1 MAGASLPGK
10 RDQQRKVLYLSAP
23 QVEQTRV
30 ICGQE
35 FVHSHAEGVSGPPV
49 DQSAAL
55 LTIELYDLRLRCP
68 RVDIRI
74 AVRHMSPSRRP
85 YGRSSLESAPTVR
98 I

>member
-23 QVEQTRV
+23 QVEQTSVVR
-30 ICGQE
+30 GQE
-35 FVHSHAEGVSGPPV
+35 LIHPHAEGVSGPPV
-49 DQSAAL
+49 DQRTAL
-55 LTIELYDLRLRCP
+55 LTIELNDLGNDLG
-68 RVDIRI
+68 I